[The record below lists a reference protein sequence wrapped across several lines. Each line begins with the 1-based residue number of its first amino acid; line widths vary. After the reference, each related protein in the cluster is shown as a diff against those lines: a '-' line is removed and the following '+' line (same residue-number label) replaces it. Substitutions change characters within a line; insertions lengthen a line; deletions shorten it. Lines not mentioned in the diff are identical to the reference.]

1 MMLDSI
7 QQKLQSLED
16 NIAAS
21 KHTNAE
27 LASKL
32 RRLQVRTAALACAI
46 CRPRRHCRAQ
56 EEKAHLV
63 ASMDTATIACEELDK
78 SIKEEATQVSALEW
92 EQRAHK
98 NAVKLRKQ
106 KVVSLRGLDAK
117 DLAQT
122 TAERKEVSV
131 SEPCVRAADA

>member
-1 MMLDSI
+1 MLNSI

-16 NIAAS
+16 NIATS

-27 LASKL
+27 LQL
-32 RRLQVRTAALACAI
+32 RLRGLQVCFFASP
-46 CRPRRHCRAQ
+46 RPRRLFARPTLPRACQ
-56 EEKAHLV
+56 EEKALLV
-63 ASMDTATIACEELDK
+63 ANMDSVTITCEELDK

-98 NAVKLRKQ
+98 NAVKARKQ
-106 KVVSLRGLDAK
+106 KIVSLRALDAK

-131 SEPCVRAADA
+131 